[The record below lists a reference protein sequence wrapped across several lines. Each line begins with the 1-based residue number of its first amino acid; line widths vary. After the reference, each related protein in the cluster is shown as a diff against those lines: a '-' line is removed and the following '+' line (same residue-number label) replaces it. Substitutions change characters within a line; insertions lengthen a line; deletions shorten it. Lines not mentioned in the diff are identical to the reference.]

1 MSEETARTG
10 PDGVPA
16 AQSRA
21 RSDAT
26 PEPSDA
32 PTAGAPGTGAADTGA
47 RDNAGTGAG
56 AAGRGTPE
64 IDATTADAPELDATG
79 LDATGL
85 DATELDATEIAATDA
100 APPAPNRRSGV
111 RGSDLIPTPLR
122 VTSEVCARVLII
134 AAAFG
139 LLVFVIIELRVVVVP
154 VAIAVLLSALLAPV
168 VHWLVARRVP
178 RGPATFLVLIG
189 GIALLGGLLSF
200 VINTFIAGFPA
211 LQAQLTASFQS
222 VQQLLAGPPLRI
234 PTSQL
239 DNLPAQIEQAIRD
252 NRDVLTSGALTTAA
266 TVTEIAAGLAL
277 TLFSLIFFLY
287 DGPRIWR
294 FLLRAAPRARR
305 ERVDVA
311 GRRAFA
317 SLVGYTRATVLVAIV
332 DAVGIGIGLWA
343 VGVPLVV
350 PLAALVFLGAFIPT
364 VGAVVTGAVAVLIAL
379 VANGLIPALIILGVV
394 VAVQQLEGHVLQPLL
409 LGRAVSLHPLAVVL
423 SVAAGVVISGIAGAL
438 LAVPLLAVITAAVRS
453 LTAPTEPSPLLV
465 NAVDPRHGHP
475 VVTFGTAAREPGF
488 WSRLAGRIAKLASRS
503 S

>member
-64 IDATTADAPELDATG
+64 IDATTADAPELDAT
-79 LDATGL
+79 
-85 DATELDATEIAATDA
+85 ELDATDA